1 MRKNDRSLIN
11 VLEGKVSVFF
21 SKFFSPL
28 YSTPLFQAGGKV
40 LGVAC
45 MAAWGRRKYGTTVT
59 YSSYPRHFSFYKSHR
74 FCLIF
79 ALPPPPLP
87 PSRIFFVPSL
97 LFSRNLFHFISLPFV
112 EKYRRG
118 NYSENIARNNRGNI
132 RSEVFLF
139 LATVEKSYSL
149 VWGKKY
155 FLLSLWFSRGRR
167 MIKKERKK
175 GERTWERVVNRKD
188 EKMGI
193 GRKKYEMIERE
204 RERVG
209 L

>member
-79 ALPPPPLP
+79 ALTLPPLLP
-87 PSRIFFVPSL
+87 EFSSFRRFSSL
-97 LFSRNLFHFISLPFV
+97 
-112 EKYRRG
+112 ET
-118 NYSENIARNNRGNI
+118 YST
-132 RSEVFLF
+132 SFLF
-139 LATVEKSYSL
+139 LSWKNIGGEIIARILREIIGGILEAKFFFFLPLSRNRI
-149 VWGKKY
+149 VWFEGKNIFF
-155 FLLSLWFSRGRR
+155 FLCDSRG
-167 MIKKERKK
+167 E
-175 GERTWERVVNRKD
+175 EEW
-188 EKMGI
+188 
-193 GRKKYEMIERE
+193 
-204 RERVG
+204 
-209 L
+209 

>member
-11 VLEGKVSVFF
+11 VLEEKCQFSSQNFSLPPLFLPFVPGGWKSPWCGLHGRLRPPQIWYNGHVFF
-21 SKFFSPL
+21 LPTAFLLLQIAPL
-28 YSTPLFQAGGKV
+28 LSHFCPNPP
-40 LGVAC
+40 
-45 MAAWGRRKYGTTVT
+45 
-59 YSSYPRHFSFYKSHR
+59 SS
-74 FCLIF
+74 
-79 ALPPPPLP
+79 

-167 MIKKERKK
+167 MIKKKERK
-175 GERTWERVVNRKD
+175 G
-188 EKMGI
+188 
-193 GRKKYEMIERE
+193 RE
-204 RERVG
+204 RGRG
-209 L
+209 W